1 MSDIFYKPKSSDMT
15 TVRHIFTADK
25 AIKVMEDLGLEVKK
39 IQNAV
44 FIYGYWN
51 NDVLRRKKSVV
62 LRWAPFSGFLL
73 YEPEKVSDMI
83 LTSDDKIKHVPCI
96 IFCADDETSEKILPI
111 NGTDWNE
118 QLVKWFNDT
127 KKRVFDLAVEIHN
140 EEVKEILNE
149 L

>member
-1 MSDIFYKPKSSDMT
+1 MSDTFYKPKSSDMT

-25 AIKVMEDLGLEVKK
+25 AIKVMEDLGLEVKE

-51 NDVLRRKKSVV
+51 SDALRRKKAVV

-73 YEPEKVSDMI
+73 YEPEKVSDTI

-96 IFCADDETSEKILPI
+96 IFCADEKNSRQIKPI
-111 NGTDWNE
+111 NGSDWHE

-127 KKRVFDLAVEIHN
+127 KKRVFALAAEIHN
-140 EEVKEILNE
+140 EKIEEVLSE